1 MPGIIYDLSRLPET
15 TRKQIV
21 QSKKYTAWFSKF
33 PDKLFASGGDAKT
46 VLGEPFAVKTFI
58 MYGAPAM
65 SSGVNMCPMAKIAKC
80 EAPCLNTAGRG
91 AMTNVE
97 MARLRKTLFWQQYPE
112 QFIAMFARDV
122 ERGCK
127 QAQKLGMT
135 PAFRPNGTT
144 DIRWELYVWDVMVSA
159 HKEYGARF
167 YDYTKLANRVIPNPK
182 VYDLTF
188 SYSGVK
194 AFQPQV
200 KLAIDKGM
208 RLAVVFDGK
217 RSYPKRFLGKRTING
232 NATDIRFRDKQG
244 VILALRAKG
253 KAKQD
258 KSGFVVS
265 TY

>member
-1 MPGIIYDLSRLPET
+1 
-15 TRKQIV
+15 
-21 QSKKYTAWFSKF
+21 
-33 PDKLFASGGDAKT
+33 
-46 VLGEPFAVKTFI
+46 
-58 MYGAPAM
+58 
-65 SSGVNMCPMAKIAKC
+65 
-80 EAPCLNTAGRG
+80 
-91 AMTNVE
+91 MTNVE

>member
-1 MPGIIYDLSRLPET
+1 MPKIIYDLSKLPEA
-15 TRKQIV
+15 TRRQITE
-21 QSKKYTAWFSKF
+21 SRKYSAWFSKF

-46 VLGEPFAVKTFI
+46 ILGEPFAVRTFI
-58 MYGAPAM
+58 LYGAPGM

-80 EAPCLNTAGRG
+80 EVPCLNTAGRG
-91 AMTNVE
+91 AMTSVE

-127 QAQKLGMT
+127 QALKLNMV

-144 DIRWELYVWDVMVSA
+144 DVRWELYVWDIMVNA
-159 HKEYGARF
+159 RKEYGARF
-167 YDYTKLANRVIPNPK
+167 YDYTKIANRNVPDPE

-200 KLAIDKGM
+200 KLALDKDM
-208 RLAVVFDGK
+208 RMAVVFDGK
-217 RSYPKRFLGKRTING
+217 RSYPKKFLGKLTIDG
-232 NATDIRFRDKQG
+232 SATDIRFRDKQG
-244 VILALRAKG
+244 VIVALCAKG

-258 KSGFVVS
+258 KSGFVVT